1 MRMKYM
7 MPVAVTCLVAAAAF
21 ALATQGAKGL
31 AGKWGTDAAV
41 AKAANPTA
49 PAGANAVMLDIKVD
63 ASNKVTGS
71 ITEFGN
77 ALCGSPDTKLPI
89 DSGMVD
95 GKVVTFVTTRPN
107 PCPAADAAPGPV
119 TGTQVTWT
127 GTLGDDDSLSV
138 TRAIAG
144 AGRGGGGRGGG
155 APGAGG
161 PPAGG
166 PPAAGLAPPPPPPPG
181 AGPTVAGVQGGI
193 PTGGGGGRGGGRGGG
208 GAMVMHRIP

>member
-1 MRMKYM
+1 
-7 MPVAVTCLVAAAAF
+7 VG
-21 ALATQGAKGL
+21 LATQGASKGL

-49 PAGANAVMLDIKVD
+49 PAGANAVMLDIKID

-71 ITEFGN
+71 ITEYGN

-89 DSGMVD
+89 DSGTAD
-95 GKVVTFVTTRPN
+95 AKVVTFVTTRPN
-107 PCPAADAAPGPV
+107 PCPAADAPPGPA

-144 AGRGGGGRGGG
+144 GGRGGGRGGG
-155 APGAGG
+155 APAAGG

-166 PPAAGLAPPPPPPPG
+166 PPPAAAGAAPAGAPAGGPPAGG
-181 AGPTVAGVQGGI
+181 AGGARGGA
-193 PTGGGGGRGGGRGGG
+193 GGRGGG
-208 GAMVMHRIP
+208 GALVMHRIP

>member
-7 MPVAVTCLVAAAAF
+7 MPVAVTCLAVAAAF
-21 ALATQGAKGL
+21 GLATQGAKGL
-31 AGKWGTDAAV
+31 GGKWGTDAAV

-95 GKVVTFVTTRPN
+95 AKVVTFVTTRPN
-107 PCPAADAAPGPV
+107 PCPAADAAPGTPV

-144 AGRGGGGRGGG
+144 GGRGGGGGGGRGGG

-166 PPAAGLAPPPPPPPG
+166 PPPAAAGAAPAGGPPAGGPPPAG
-181 AGPTVAGVQGGI
+181 A
-193 PTGGGGGRGGGRGGG
+193 GGGGGRGGGRGGG

>member
-7 MPVAVTCLVAAAAF
+7 MPVAVTCLAAAAAF
-21 ALATQGAKGL
+21 GLATQGAKGL

-95 GKVVTFVTTRPN
+95 AKVVTFVTTRPN
-107 PCPAADAAPGPV
+107 PCPAADAAPGTPV

-144 AGRGGGGRGGG
+144 GGRGGGGGGGRGGG

-166 PPAAGLAPPPPPPPG
+166 PPPAAAGAAPAGGPPAGGPPPAG
-181 AGPTVAGVQGGI
+181 A
-193 PTGGGGGRGGGRGGG
+193 GGGGGRGGGRGGG